1 MSEKSGGQ
9 PTSGMAIA
17 GLVLGILAA
26 VSSWIPIINN
36 LSFVIAVIGLVLSI
50 VGVVATTR
58 GKKAGKGLA
67 VAALVVNLVAAGIVL
82 ATQSAM
88 SSAIDEATSGIVST
102 DDVSAQSQGETEPA
116 GAADASDE
124 PSYAIADEEMTGDDY
139 SVTISGTFTNNS
151 DHEVSYV
158 QLTYRLLDADG
169 NQLGTALANTNNL
182 AAGGAW
188 KFEATGFE
196 PLSSVASFELA
207 DVTGF

>member
-58 GKKAGKGLA
+58 GKKVGKGLA

-102 DDVSAQSQGETEPA
+102 DDVSARPQGETEPA

-124 PSYAIADEEMTGDDY
+124 PSYAIADVEMTGNDY

-151 DHEVSYV
+151 DQEVSYV

>member
-102 DDVSAQSQGETEPA
+102 DDVSARPQGETEPA

-124 PSYAIADEEMTGDDY
+124 PSYAISDVEMTGNDY
-139 SVTISGTFTNNS
+139 
-151 DHEVSYV
+151 
-158 QLTYRLLDADG
+158 
-169 NQLGTALANTNNL
+169 
-182 AAGGAW
+182 
-188 KFEATGFE
+188 
-196 PLSSVASFELA
+196 
-207 DVTGF
+207 